1 MQVGSLVMQG
11 GLTSKFNLGLVL
23 SIHYGCT
30 FTEAKVIW
38 LNSNGDRKNSIAYYA
53 PRFLR
58 VIAS

>member
-1 MQVGSLVMQG
+1 MQVGSLVAQG
-11 GLTSKFNLGLVL
+11 GIGCKLNLGLIL
-23 SIHYGCT
+23 EIHHGCT

-38 LNSNGDRKNSIAYYA
+38 LNSNGDRKNSIAYCA

>member
-1 MQVGSLVMQG
+1 MRVGSLVAHG
-11 GLTSKFNLGLVL
+11 GVNCNLSLGLVL
-23 SIHYGCT
+23 EIHHGCT

-38 LNSNGDRKNSIAYYA
+38 LNSSEGKKNNISWYA